1 MNSLGNKPMPPELIP
16 FLAVCIFIVAMLY
29 ASVGHGGA
37 SGYLATMALFSL
49 HPEALK
55 PTALLLNIVVAGAG
69 AWLYCRA
76 GQFSW
81 RAFWPFVVTSIPA
94 SFLGGSFSLP
104 PHLYRPA
111 LGLVLLFAAWRLLVR
126 RDRGEIQPQA
136 PQLTT
141 AMLVGAGLGFASGL
155 IGVGGGIFLS
165 PLMILLGWARV
176 REVSGIAA
184 LFILVNS
191 ISGLT
196 GHLSSLQYVP
206 AYAPL
211 LAGVALAGGSIGAL
225 CGSRH
230 LPVAMILKAMSL
242 MLVMAGG
249 KMFLV

>member
-1 MNSLGNKPMPPELIP
+1 MTPEMIP
-16 FLAVCIFIVAMLY
+16 YLAACIFVVAMMY

-37 SGYLATMALFSL
+37 SGYLAIMALFCL

-55 PTALLLNIVVAGAG
+55 PTALMLNIVVAGVG
-69 AWLYCRA
+69 TYLYCNA

-81 RAFWPFVVTSIPA
+81 RVFWPFVITSIPM
-94 SFLGGSFSLP
+94 SFIGGTFSLP
-104 PHLYRPA
+104 PELYRPA
-111 LGLVLLFAAWRLLVR
+111 LGMVLLFAAWRLFAR
-126 RDRGEIQPQA
+126 RKHDDYDAKA
-136 PQLTT
+136 PNLLL
-141 AMLVGAGLGFASGL
+141 AMIVGGVLGFASGL

-191 ISGLT
+191 ISGLA
-196 GHLSSLQYVP
+196 GHVSSLQHVP
-206 AYAPL
+206 EYAPL
-211 LAGVALAGGSIGAL
+211 LAGVALIGGTIGAL

-230 LPVAMILKAMSL
+230 LPVATILKAMSL

-249 KMFLV
+249 KMFLI